1 MNDHAP
7 EFLSSYIEITVFED
21 QDLSTTIYMAHATD
35 KDSGSNGTVQYR
47 LAVNPANTFAVDAAS
62 GEVRLNKAL
71 DYESQQEYSLIVSA
85 FDLGT
90 PSLSSN
96 LTLKVKVSNINDN
109 SPIFTQKSYEQ
120 NVKETA
126 AMDTVVLNVT
136 ATDADNDQVT
146 YTLLN
151 EDSGMFGIHG
161 GSGQSGNIY
170 LRAELDRET
179 RDSYAFTVLARD
191 NGKNPRSAQVPVRI
205 TVIDAN
211 DNNPVFSL
219 SSYMFY
225 IEENNHAITVIG
237 SVVATDKDIGDNA
250 KLTYTII
257 DQQTDFSINPYN
269 GEISTTK
276 SLDREQLSK
285 QNYEHKFSVQVSDA
299 GIPPRSH
306 IAHVTVR
313 VLDINDNN
321 PVIENPSLDQYV
333 DENKIKG
340 TPVIKI
346 QATDPDNAENG
357 TITFLF
363 DPCKYNPR
371 SEERRVGERV

>member
-96 LTLKVKVSNINDN
+96 LTLKVKVSNVNDN

-363 DPCKYNPR
+363 DPCKYNP
-371 SEERRVGERV
+371 VIILLL

>member
-1 MNDHAP
+1 
-7 EFLSSYIEITVFED
+7 
-21 QDLSTTIYMAHATD
+21 MAHATD

-71 DYESQQEYSLIVSA
+71 DYESQQEYSLIVNA

-96 LTLKVKVSNINDN
+96 LTLKVKVSNVNDN

-363 DPCKYNPR
+363 DPCKYNP
-371 SEERRVGERV
+371 VIILLL